1 VDLFLV
7 VIAGLLFWQLSSS
20 GSFVI
25 RRVRDLPMADPLLLL
40 SPTILLIAV
49 SLVLLRI
56 FPYVLQLIA
65 WLAQSVRGLVL
76 PLGLARLARN
86 PVRPNQVILLI
97 GVAFGM
103 MLFMTTYNTS
113 LITNQEEI
121 AHYQAGADFR
131 IFPGNRSLEEVQNLP
146 GVNQASQV
154 FRVKI
159 STNTGSLLHVL
170 AIDPQT
176 LPRVSSYPKGMVGIS
191 METIARVLRP
201 AGTASQPGEDAGS
214 AQNPSVWRIDTPE
227 PIPAIYSHA
236 ALPTGKG
243 LGDVLQIQFRGNPVN
258 LVVRGVIADFP
269 TLTNQFILVNI
280 EQLSSYLNLE
290 PIAFHSYTEYWLD
303 TDAGQHDALLATL
316 SRQSTI
322 LADAEKEL
330 IKIQN
335 NAFTEGTRRAFI
347 LNAYTLAILSIAA
360 FILLNYF
367 TTQQRL
373 YEFGVLRA
381 HGMTI
386 AQMNT
391 LLVSEGILVILLG
404 IGVGAGIGVG
414 LIYSMRT
421 FLNTALLNA
430 FPGAGVYSV
439 LVDWSRLAGITGM
452 LLLAYLLAIIIF
464 MLMIIRHGI
473 HRAIKIGEE

>member
-1 VDLFLV
+1 LERSLGEISTLAGRGASRWQLVKLLTIEGGYMVLLVGCILGPLLSWLALNLWSRLTGSSLSFDLTPQTLYFSLAGAGLGWLSLLLGTIPMVRHGLLHWQRRLSRPERSTFWNRLYVDLFLV

-170 AIDPQT
+170 AIDF
-176 LPRVSSYPKGMVGIS
+176 G
-191 METIARVLRP
+191 
-201 AGTASQPGEDAGS
+201 
-214 AQNPSVWRIDTPE
+214 PE
-227 PIPAIYSHA
+227 LKH
-236 ALPTGKG
+236 
-243 LGDVLQIQFRGNPVN
+243 
-258 LVVRGVIADFP
+258 GV
-269 TLTNQFILVNI
+269 
-280 EQLSSYLNLE
+280 
-290 PIAFHSYTEYWLD
+290 FH
-303 TDAGQHDALLATL
+303 
-316 SRQSTI
+316 
-322 LADAEKEL
+322 
-330 IKIQN
+330 
-335 NAFTEGTRRAFI
+335 
-347 LNAYTLAILSIAA
+347 
-360 FILLNYF
+360 
-367 TTQQRL
+367 
-373 YEFGVLRA
+373 
-381 HGMTI
+381 
-386 AQMNT
+386 
-391 LLVSEGILVILLG
+391 
-404 IGVGAGIGVG
+404 
-414 LIYSMRT
+414 
-421 FLNTALLNA
+421 
-430 FPGAGVYSV
+430 
-439 LVDWSRLAGITGM
+439 
-452 LLLAYLLAIIIF
+452 
-464 MLMIIRHGI
+464 
-473 HRAIKIGEE
+473 